1 MFNRAFFSDMLHN
14 RSLMLG
20 TLGFLAMV
28 LVVVV
33 TPWIVTTSPTDMD
46 YARILLVPSS
56 EALFGTDDLGRD
68 LFSRV
73 MYGGRTSMSIGLQV
87 MVLTTMFGTVIGL
100 LTGYFDRVDMILMR
114 LMDIT
119 MSFPALLLAIALLAI
134 MGHNPLG
141 VVIALTVVYSPRTA
155 RVVRSVVLSL
165 REEDYVSSALAVGCA
180 TPRILLL
187 HILPGVVPALVVQ
200 ETFLFAY
207 AILGEAGLSFVGV
220 GVQPPAP
227 SWGNI
232 MGDARVLIREAPWL
246 MMFPGAAIMFA
257 VLSLNLLGDG
267 LRDALSPRRVQTG
280 GRMEQPGGMG
290 G

>member
-1 MFNRAFFSDMLHN
+1 MFNRAFLSDLLHN

-20 TLGFLAMV
+20 SLGFVAMV
-28 LVVVV
+28 LAVVAI
-33 TPWIVTTSPTDMD
+33 PWLIATSPTDMD
-46 YARILLVPSS
+46 YAKILLVPSPQ
-56 EALFGTDDLGRD
+56 ALFGTDDLGRD
-68 LFSRV
+68 LFARV
-73 MYGGRTSMSIGLQV
+73 VHGGRTSMAIGLQV
-87 MVLTTMFGTVIGL
+87 MVLTTVFGTLIGL
-100 LTGYFDRVDMILMR
+100 LTGYFDRLDMFVMR

-165 REEDYVSSALAVGCA
+165 REEDYVASALAVGCA
-180 TPRILLL
+180 TPRILLR

-246 MMFPGAAIMFA
+246 MMFPGAAIMLA

-267 LRDALSPRRVQTG
+267 LRDALSPRRVQAG
-280 GRMEQPGGMG
+280 GRMEQPGGVG